1 MMGQIDTGRRVLVV
15 DDNADAADLVGEFM
29 KFHGYKVAVAHGG
42 EEAVEVAKSF
52 GPHLIFLD
60 LGMPGMDGYQVASA
74 LRQAE
79 WFPPT
84 RIVALTAWGDE
95 ASRKRTAAC
104 GFDAHLV
111 KPTHM
116 ENLIAQ
122 AQLS

>member
-1 MMGQIDTGRRVLVV
+1 MGQMDTGCRVLVV
-15 DDNADAADLVGEFM
+15 DDNADAADLVAEFM
-29 KFHGYKVAVAHGG
+29 VFQGYEVAVAHGG
-42 EEAVEVAKSF
+42 EEAVKVAKSF

-74 LRQAE
+74 LRHAE

-84 RIVALTAWGDE
+84 RIVALTAWGDQ
-95 ASRKRTAAC
+95 ASRERTAAC

-111 KPTHM
+111 KPTRL

-122 AQLS
+122 AHLS

>member
-1 MMGQIDTGRRVLVV
+1 MGQMDIGRRVLVV
-15 DDNADAADLVGEFM
+15 DDNADAADLIAEFM
-29 KFHGYKVAVAHGG
+29 AFQGYEVAVAHGG
-42 EEAVEVAKSF
+42 KEAVKVAKSF

-60 LGMPGMDGYQVASA
+60 LGMPEMDGYQVASA
-74 LRQAE
+74 LRHAE

-84 RIVALTAWGDE
+84 RIVALTAWGDQV
-95 ASRKRTAAC
+95 SRERTAAC

-111 KPTHM
+111 KPTRL